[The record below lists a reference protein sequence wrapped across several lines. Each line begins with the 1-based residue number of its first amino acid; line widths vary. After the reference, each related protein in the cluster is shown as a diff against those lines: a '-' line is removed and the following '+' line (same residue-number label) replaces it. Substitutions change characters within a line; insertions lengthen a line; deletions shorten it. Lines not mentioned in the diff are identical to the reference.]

1 MATLLSLL
9 IGLLALALMITIHEA
24 GHFVMARLLKI
35 EVEVFAIGFGKA
47 LKKWQSGRTEIR
59 FNIFPLGGYCRLKG
73 ADELKEALDRGDD
86 YLKGA
91 QEGSLFK
98 AHPFKRILT
107 YLGGPLFNLLFAL
120 LLFILFFALPSLGW
134 DDSNQVVV
142 SSDYP
147 TLFGLSGDERVAA
160 EEAGIL
166 TGDTIVKIDGVET
179 PDFYTI
185 QTELSKKRV
194 EEVVE
199 FTLLRQGEE
208 IKRTTSGEWDEAA
221 GKVLFGVSVFLSNR
235 VAEVDPLSP
244 EALASLTPGDQIVEI
259 EGVTVTNAL
268 DFLEELTHQ
277 EAPII
282 LKVED
287 IGGNIR
293 EITYNPQIDSQGL
306 IKVGFTFERNQV
318 KQPGSPLWKAIKMGF
333 LEEYHSIKETLLL
346 FPKIFKGAFKFD
358 EVVGGPIRI
367 SYIIGESRRSGFSSL
382 VHLLALV
389 SASLAIANLLPLPG
403 LDGGA
408 IILNLIELIR
418 GRSLSVR
425 LYVKTQA
432 VGLIILVLLMVF
444 VILGDFRFLF
454 LGG

>member
-24 GHFVMARLLKI
+24 GHFVMASLLKI

-47 LKKWQSGRTEIR
+47 IKKWQQGRTEIR
-59 FNIFPLGGYCRLKG
+59 LNIFPLGGYCRLKG
-73 ADELKEALDRGDD
+73 ADDLKEALDRGDN
-86 YLKGA
+86 YLQDA

-120 LLFILFFALPSLGW
+120 LLFILFFTLPSLGYN
-134 DDSNQVVV
+134 DSNQIVI

-147 TLFGLSGDERVAA
+147 TLFGLSGLERVASA
-160 EEAGIL
+160 EAGMQS
-166 TGDTIVKIDGVET
+166 GDIIIKIDGVAT

-185 QTELSKKRV
+185 QKELNKKRV
-194 EEVVE
+194 DQVVQ
-199 FTLLRQGEE
+199 FTILRQGEE
-208 IKRTTSGEWDEAA
+208 ITISSTGEWDEGA
-221 GKVLFGVSVFLSNR
+221 GKVLFGISVFLSNL
-235 VAEVDPLSP
+235 VIEVDPLSP
-244 EALASLTPGDQIVEI
+244 EALASLMAGDRIVEVG
-259 EGVTVTNAL
+259 GVSVTNAL
-268 DFLEELTHQ
+268 DFLEALTHQ
-277 EAPII
+277 AAPLR
-282 LKVED
+282 LKVVASD
-287 IGGNIR
+287 GLVR
-293 EITYNPQIDSQGL
+293 EISYNPLVDDQGR
-306 IKVGFTFERNQV
+306 INVGFTFERHLV
-318 KQPGSPLWKAIKMGF
+318 KHPGRPLKEAIKLGF
-333 LEEYHSIKETLLL
+333 EEEVHSIKETFLL
-346 FPKIFKGAFKFD
+346 FPKLFKGVFKLD

-367 SYIIGESRRSGFSSL
+367 SYIIGESRRSGLSAL
-382 VHLLALV
+382 VRLLALV

-408 IILNLIELIR
+408 IILNLLEMIR
-418 GRSLSVR
+418 GRGLSVR

-432 VGLIILVLLMVF
+432 VGLVILALLMVF